1 MVQPLA
7 DTAFTMLGARSAVAV
22 RPEKIRVSRQ
32 PPANAPVNAVQGEI
46 WDIGYLG
53 DMTVF
58 HVRLKDGRVIKASS
72 LNAVR
77 AVEDPLGYDQEVWV
91 SFGEDAGVVLKD

>member
-1 MVQPLA
+1 
-7 DTAFTMLGARSAVAV
+7 AVAI
-22 RPEKIRVSRQ
+22 RPEKIRIGRQ
-32 PPANAPVNAVQGEI
+32 PPAHAPVNAAEGEI

-58 HVRLKDGRVIKASS
+58 HIRLKDGKVVKASS

-77 AVEDPLGYDQEVWV
+77 AVEDPLGYDQQVWI
-91 SFGEDAGVVLKD
+91 SFGDDAGVVLKD